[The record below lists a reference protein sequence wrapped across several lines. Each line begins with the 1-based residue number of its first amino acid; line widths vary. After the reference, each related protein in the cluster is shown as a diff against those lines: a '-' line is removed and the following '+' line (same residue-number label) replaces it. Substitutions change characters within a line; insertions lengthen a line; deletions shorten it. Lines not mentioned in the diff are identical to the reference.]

1 MTTKILSRLSE
12 YIYFPQWRFAQ
23 YQLNQKAKTTNA
35 FICRGNIQLTFA
47 DNCIIHQPQNPCFIG
62 QYWGAT
68 PRSLITTVSLASSSH
83 LMIDGVSILRGV
95 NLSVGESASLK
106 IGVGTYIAW
115 RSNIYSNNSISIG
128 KNCAISFDVIVM
140 DDDGHGFGAPPYSAP
155 IAIEDDVWIGCRATI
170 LKGVTIGKGS
180 VVAAGAVVTKSC
192 PHHSLIGGIPAK
204 IIREGVVW
212 TDELRISASQSINI

>member
-1 MTTKILSRLSE
+1 
-12 YIYFPQWRFAQ
+12 
-23 YQLNQKAKTTNA
+23 
-35 FICRGNIQLTFA
+35 
-47 DNCIIHQPQNPCFIG
+47 
-62 QYWGAT
+62 
-68 PRSLITTVSLASSSH
+68 
-83 LMIDGVSILRGV
+83 
-95 NLSVGESASLK
+95 
-106 IGVGTYIAW
+106 
-115 RSNIYSNNSISIG
+115 
-128 KNCAISFDVIVM
+128 M